1 MAHTHALFT
10 RLRSF
15 AAAHARRNFVLLN
28 AHLFEDPFSHLN
40 NSQQVNTTAHKRS
53 LSLGYSYSYVFTPM
67 AVAVCFS

>member
-28 AHLFEDPFSHLN
+28 AHLFEDPYVHLN
-40 NSQQVNTTAHKRS
+40 NSQRVNTTAHKRS
-53 LSLGYSYSYVFTPM
+53 LSLGYSCLYSLTRRG
-67 AVAVCFS
+67 

>member
-28 AHLFEDPFSHLN
+28 AHLFEDPYVHLN
-40 NSQQVNTTAHKRS
+40 NSQQVNTTAHY
-53 LSLGYSYSYVFTPM
+53 LSRG
-67 AVAVCFS
+67 AVLSR